1 MIKKR
6 PRIAAYVS
14 FVLALCASAGAVHA
28 QVLTSVLP
36 EEPPSSL
43 FSAKL
48 GDADVEAFAQGFWEA
63 SILSSGTW
71 SVGSDDSGFN
81 VVPFLFTQTPDL
93 YVFLRFR
100 QKWLFEAYVTEEAS
114 DNRFLLA
121 FEGDDD
127 DFVKFARLGNA
138 GITMSP
144 YPYMSFGSPEGSFG
158 AAIRAYDAD
167 RGVSVDAM
175 IRWDGLDWKTRTFF
189 GAAEAVETEL
199 APRDHLRGRRF
210 VLPTTGILGFTLT
223 DTTSSGTR
231 TLRSDEYSVSY
242 ATGVVLLAAEPKGK
256 LVATYTDTT
265 EYLLYT
271 VTTDSDGDTIRVTS
285 AYEARNLYA
294 LTDTSSARQLFVR
307 SLATGTTDTAYTVTR
322 VSSGLIQVV
331 KGSAAPGTDDYMK
344 PFLDDTSW
352 VYAEDSVDDDSVSTE
367 GFSVVAR
374 VVESVDSIVLDQ
386 ETVAGTISV
395 YRDGVESASFEY
407 DEDTLILVLSPAP
420 RSGENIQ
427 VRYAVSSSDRSKG
440 ALAFGV
446 GSRFPWLGLDWSA
459 AVGGRWPLFGSGY
472 DEGGELQSAWTG
484 VSASVGKTTESASFQ
499 LEGMARYMRAGA
511 SGLYRVAG
519 MEDYGDSS
527 WLVPFRQVSPV
538 NNAIVAATVL
548 DADLGSQESFS
559 ELMDTLHSTG
569 YSNRSLAL
577 SFDAT
582 AVGGATYV
590 RYVDYVPLSSYER
603 LSFFVKVDPVNSG
616 TSLTLSVGDG
626 SDGGIVTVPLDAI
639 DGDGWH
645 KVTLDLDP
653 LAMVRVYSGDG
664 SFVSVTGLAGSFS
677 IPDSA
682 GLVEIEVTG
691 LTAGS
696 SGTILVDE
704 IVLEGAADGFSGLV
718 GVSFG
723 LGDRKA
729 ASGAWLRGSAAGVL
743 DGDPTL
749 ASSLEA
755 GMRSGYFDLSASLTP
770 AYASDV
776 VSAGVGYVAAFPGKG
791 AATRF
796 VDEFSRDEILDGYA
810 RSLEAALKA
819 GGFAAGLSA
828 ASTEESRAFG
838 QKWKASAAYGSVAT
852 ISASAGL
859 DAPVGLV
866 SGMGVA
872 DAWAE
877 SWLLVLPAAESSATS
892 RRLEASLT
900 ALGSRLVATAK
911 RSYDAAAPESRDDA
925 SVKAS
930 LPVKLG
936 ALSVTPYYA
945 RSSSL
950 ERASSADSFR
960 LDASEF
966 LSAAGDATLLWSA
979 LPVVELWADDAF
991 SGFAEFSDGAS
1002 SAEHSAE
1009 IGLELRRPIGYG
1021 LVDLFAP
1028 SSATASYARAI
1039 ELDDD
1044 TTVRSSAFGLTL
1056 SGGAAN
1062 LFSRA
1067 GAVPVLS
1074 GVAFDEYSYKTAL
1087 ELSYY
1092 PSDGAVLPSV
1102 TSSLAASM
1110 EGVSGSVFALTSTLA
1125 YARTRSAEPWSET
1138 LGLALTT
1145 RPGRT
1150 WLGDLAGAALRGRA
1164 ESAGEAG
1171 EAEKTWVSTWFDDV
1185 LGADLTLKDSFSL
1198 EGMIGRTQA
1207 SSAPLVFRLAF
1218 DYLTK
1223 VSSGTSLS
1231 MGVGAGLW
1239 QLLTVYSDSAVWGL
1253 GYEFR
1258 LEAKVVF

>member
-100 QKWLFEAYVTEEAS
+100 QKWLFEAYVTDEAS

-242 ATGVVLLAAEPKGK
+242 ATGVVSLAAEPKGK

-352 VYAEDSVDDDSVSTE
+352 VYADDSVDDDSVSTE

-484 VSASVGKTTESASFQ
+484 ISASVGKTTESASFQ

-538 NNAIVAATVL
+538 TNGIAAATVL
-548 DADLGSQESFS
+548 DTDLGSQESFS
-559 ELMDTLHSTG
+559 ELIDTLHSNG
-569 YSNRSLAL
+569 YSNRAL
-577 SFDAT
+577 VINAGDTGTDSFAT
-582 AVGGATYV
+582 FV

-603 LSFFVKVDPVNSG
+603 LSFFVKAGSTSG
-616 TSLTLSVGDG
+616 AILKLSVGDG

-653 LAMVRVYSGDG
+653 LAAARVYSGDG
-664 SFVSVTGLAGSFS
+664 SIVSVTGLAGSFS
-677 IPDSA
+677 LPDSA

-691 LTAGS
+691 LTAGT

-718 GVSFG
+718 GASFS

-729 ASGAWLRGSAAGVL
+729 TSGAWLQGSAAGVL

-755 GMRSGYFDLSASLTP
+755 GLRSGYFDLSASLTP

-810 RSLEAALKA
+810 RSLEAALRA
-819 GGFAAGLSA
+819 GGFTAGLSA
-828 ASTEESRAFG
+828 ISTEESQAFG

-900 ALGSRLVATAK
+900 ALGSRLVATAS
-911 RSYDAAAPESRDDA
+911 RSYDSDSATESE
-925 SVKAS
+925 SSLKAS
-930 LPVKLG
+930 LPLKAG
-936 ALSVTPYYA
+936 AISFAPYYQRA
-945 RSSSL
+945 SSIERSSS
-950 ERASSADSFR
+950 SDSFR

-966 LSAAGDATLLWSA
+966 LSAADDAALLWSA
-979 LPVVELWADDAF
+979 LPIVELWDDDAF
-991 SGFAEFSDGAS
+991 SGFGEFSDGAS

-1021 LVDLFAP
+1021 IVDLFAP
-1028 SSATASYARAI
+1028 STAVASYARAI

-1044 TTVRSSAFGLTL
+1044 TTVLSSAFGLTL

-1067 GAVPVLS
+1067 GAVPVLE

-1110 EGVSGSVFALTSTLA
+1110 EGVSGSVFALTSTLS

-1171 EAEKTWVSTWFDDV
+1171 AAEKTWVSTWFDEV

-1239 QLLTVYSDSAVWGL
+1239 QLLTVYDDYAVWGL
-1253 GYEFR
+1253 GYEFS